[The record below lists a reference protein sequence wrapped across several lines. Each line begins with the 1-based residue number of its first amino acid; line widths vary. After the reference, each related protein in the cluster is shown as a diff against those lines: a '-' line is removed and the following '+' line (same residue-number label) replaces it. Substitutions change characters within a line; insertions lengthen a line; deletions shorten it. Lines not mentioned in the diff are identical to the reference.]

1 MVQVV
6 QNGIETNHIGVVPI
20 SHKCMKE
27 RPYY

>member
-6 QNGIETNHIGVVPI
+6 QNGIETNHIGVVAI